1 MIDQEVTTRCEAKVR
16 TGKWGIYSHRCNNGA
31 KVERDGTQYC
41 KTHDPESIEQ
51 RRTAKQDATMSSIRS
66 RRARRDV
73 RRAEYV
79 VRAATSMSLKDADA
93 LVGEII
99 AFGSAISTGR

>member
-1 MIDQEVTTRCEAKVR
+1 
-16 TGKWGIYSHRCNNGA
+16 
-31 KVERDGTQYC
+31 
-41 KTHDPESIEQ
+41 
-51 RRTAKQDATMSSIRS
+51 MSSIRS

-93 LVGEII
+93 LVSEII